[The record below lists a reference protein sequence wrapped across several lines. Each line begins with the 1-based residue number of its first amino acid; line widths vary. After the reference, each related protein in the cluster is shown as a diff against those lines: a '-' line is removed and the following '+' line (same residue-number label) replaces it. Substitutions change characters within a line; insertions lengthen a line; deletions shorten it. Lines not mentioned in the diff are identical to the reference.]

1 LGRFSIEIE
10 GVISEAV
17 DVLCEVRADGGDGVF
32 GDRFAALLQVLDE
45 PGQRTEV
52 MKDQA
57 VGHKM
62 VVLDRLALL
71 VTAVFSDD
79 SFTAEESPLQKAVQ
93 CLAFVG
99 RPQDQARSFWAFFA
113 L

>member
-1 LGRFSIEIE
+1 
-10 GVISEAV
+10 
-17 DVLCEVRADGGDGVF
+17 
-32 GDRFAALLQVLDE
+32 
-45 PGQRTEV
+45 

-71 VTAVFSDD
+71 VTAVFNDD

-93 CLAFVG
+93 CLALVG
-99 RPQDQARSFWAFFA
+99 RALDKRTQFLVGNIAQQKASTNDAAPLTECLVEARLMVFSARPGQAGVGAH
-113 L
+113 

>member
-1 LGRFSIEIE
+1 
-10 GVISEAV
+10 
-17 DVLCEVRADGGDGVF
+17 
-32 GDRFAALLQVLDE
+32 
-45 PGQRTEV
+45 

-62 VVLDRLALL
+62 VVLDPLALL

-99 RPQDQARSFWAFFA
+99 RALDKRTQFLVGNIAQQKASTNDAAQLTECLLEAVLTAIGAKPAQDGGGADSSCFD
-113 L
+113 